1 MTARFSVLT
10 PLALSAVLAVAAACD
25 NGPSAVASK
34 QQDAPAAVAE
44 TTPRAAASTDA
55 DTPLV
60 GGKPMWSANKQ
71 YTAEENARRAFER
84 NGADFGAKDVDDF
97 VQKAHAFVE
106 HPPSGTAKL
115 TRANGDVLLYDAKSN
130 VFAVVSKLGAP
141 RTMFKP
147 DNGKTYWDEQKAR
160 EEERQSADK
169 TPSRKDADKG

>member
-1 MTARFSVLT
+1 VLT
-10 PLALSAVLAVAAACD
+10 PLALSAVLALTAACD

-34 QQDAPAAVAE
+34 PPADPPAAVAE
-44 TTPRAAASTDA
+44 NAPRAAASTDA

-60 GGKPMWSANKQ
+60 DGKPMWSANRQ

-160 EEERQSADK
+160 EDRRQNADK
-169 TPSRKDADKG
+169 SPSRNNDNG